1 MTSIK
6 QTLAALW
13 SGKVSSQAL
22 VEQCLGAID
31 SDSGQGSL
39 VFTKVHRD
47 KALAQ
52 AELVDLA
59 RNKGLYLAPYAGI
72 PVSVKDLFDV
82 AGDVTTAG
90 SRVLSEEMPAKNDA
104 VVVERL
110 KSAGFI
116 VIGRTNMTEFAYSG
130 LGINP
135 HNGTPLNP
143 YDRATGRIPGGSSS
157 GAAVAQTDGM
167 AIAGIGTDTGGS
179 CRIPAALCGI
189 VGFKTTAAR
198 IPSEGTIP
206 LSKTLDSIGP
216 LANTVECCATID
228 AVLAGK
234 NQTEIGQVALKGI
247 RLGIPQ
253 SIVLDDMDEHVARG
267 FENAIQTL
275 SRQGAILVDEP
286 MPQLLELPQ
295 VNAKGGFAAAEA
307 YAWHKKLIEQ
317 GADVYDPRVIS
328 RIIKGRDQSATDYI
342 ELLQARERI
351 IKNVSKVIVQY
362 DALIYPTVPTIAPP
376 LAGFSDDEFYHRNNL
391 LMLRNPALVN
401 FLDYC
406 AISIPIHNEGDAP
419 VGLSLMGGRGDDRNL
434 LSIALSA
441 ESVLSPQVYH

>member
-1 MTSIK
+1 LTSIK
-6 QTLAALW
+6 KTLGALRT
-13 SGKVSSQAL
+13 GKVSSLAL
-22 VEQCLGAID
+22 VEQCLDAID
-31 SDSGQGSL
+31 ADGGQGSL
-39 VFTKVHRD
+39 AFTEVHRD

-52 AELVDLA
+52 AQSIDLA
-59 RNKGLYLAPYAGI
+59 RDKGLYLAPYAGI
-72 PVSVKDLFDV
+72 PVSVKDLFDIE
-82 AGDVTTAG
+82 GDVTTAG
-90 SRVLSEEMPAKNDA
+90 SKVLSESAPAKKDA

-110 KSAGFI
+110 KRAGFI
-116 VIGRTNMTEFAYSG
+116 IIGRTNMTEFAYSG

-143 YDRATGRIPGGSSS
+143 YDRTTGRIPGGSSS

-189 VGFKTTAAR
+189 VGLKTTAAR
-198 IPSEGTIP
+198 LPSEGTTP
-206 LSKTLDSIGP
+206 LSTTLDSIGP

-228 AVLAGK
+228 AVLAGGD
-234 NQTEIGQVALKGI
+234 QTETRQVSLKGM

-253 SIVLDDMDEHVARG
+253 SIVLDDMDGHVARV
-267 FENAIQTL
+267 FEDAIQSL
-275 SRQGAILVDEP
+275 SGKGAVLVEEP

-307 YAWHKKLIEQ
+307 YAWHQKLIKQ
-317 GADVYDPRVIS
+317 GSDDYDPRVIS
-328 RIIKGRDQSATDYI
+328 RIVKGRDQSAADYI
-342 ELLQARERI
+342 ELLHARERI
-351 IKNVSKVIVQY
+351 IRSVSKTTVQY

-376 LAGFSDDEFYHRNNL
+376 LAEFSDDDFYHLNNL

-406 AISIPIHNEGDAP
+406 AISIPIHNEGEAP
-419 VGLSLMGGRGDDRNL
+419 VGLSIVGRHGDDRNL

-441 ESVLSPQVYH
+441 EGVLSPQIYH